1 MKKFEFRL
9 QSLLNLSRQKE
20 RLIEL
25 SERQLRTEIELER
38 QQIVQL
44 ETELDQSA
52 TLAPEVA
59 MRVGV
64 VAGAQSQCEFER
76 SQRLQIAQTRGHIDE
91 LESRLTELVQE
102 RQRQQQE
109 SHSLDKLR
117 QEQWLT
123 WRKDSVKAAQEELLE
138 NLVHESQ
145 RQTADHG

>member
-44 ETELDQSA
+44 ETELDQS
-52 TLAPEVA
+52 TTVAPEVA
-59 MRVGV
+59 LRVGV

-76 SQRLQIAQTRGHIDE
+76 SQRLRITQARSRIDE

>member
-20 RLIEL
+20 HLIEL

-44 ETELDQSA
+44 ETELDRSA
-52 TLAPEVA
+52 AAAPEVA
-59 MRVGV
+59 MRIGV

-76 SQRLQIAQTRGHIDE
+76 SQRLRIAQTKGRIDE
-91 LESRLTELVQE
+91 LESRLTQLTQE

-109 SHSLDKLR
+109 THSLDQLR
-117 QEQWLT
+117 QEQWLN
-123 WRKDSVKAAQEELLE
+123 WRKESVKAAQEELLE
-138 NLVHESQ
+138 NLVHEKRQ
-145 RQTADHG
+145 QTADHG